1 MAQGTR
7 LNRVDN
13 PTQTLT
19 GRAIYNGKGE
29 AIGQVANVELR
40 NGRPSA
46 VVVMLNDG
54 QRVTMRS
61 ARVVYLAKNNALAT
75 RMTPAQIER
84 LKKAK

>member
-1 MAQGTR
+1 VT
-7 LNRVDN
+7 N

-19 GRAIYNGKGE
+19 GRAIYDGKG
-29 AIGQVANVELR
+29 ASIGQVANIQLR
-40 NGRPSA
+40 NGRPTA

-54 QRVTMRS
+54 NRVTMRS
-61 ARVVYLAKNNALAT
+61 SRVVYLAKNNALAT